1 MLIQK
6 IKQDL
11 VSHIKSGDKIKI
23 SITRLL
29 IAALKDKEISLRNNQ
44 DFDELI
50 NDSIVMEII
59 NKMIKQ
65 RKIAAQTYEEANR
78 ADLAEKELKD
88 IVNKDKDLIDNSSG
102 KTIKIEEWGLLNLA
116 KKINNFRKAFFIHYK
131 FEGNNN
137 TINKNKLNINIFL
150 NEQCKDAITMEQF
163 MKKIEVSIGNLLVT
177 QNKGLS

>member
-1 MLIQK
+1 MLIKK

-50 NDSIVMEII
+50 DDKIVMEII

-65 RKIAAQTYEEANR
+65 RKIAADTYEEAGR
-78 ADLAEKELKD
+78 PDLAEKELEEAKLLQHYLPLQLSED
-88 IVNKDKDLIDNSSG
+88 QLE
-102 KTIKIEEWGLLNLA
+102 IKIEEIIKKVDAQSLRDMGKVMKIIKESLSGQCDMQLASNLV
-116 KKINNFRKAFFIHYK
+116 KS
-131 FEGNNN
+131 
-137 TINKNKLNINIFL
+137 KL
-150 NEQCKDAITMEQF
+150 
-163 MKKIEVSIGNLLVT
+163 SG
-177 QNKGLS
+177 

>member
-44 DFDELI
+44 DFDGVI
-50 NDSIVMEII
+50 NDNIVMEII

-65 RKIAAQTYEEANR
+65 RKIAAQTYEKANR
-78 ADLAEKELKD
+78 SDLAEKELQEVKLLSYYLPSQLSED
-88 IVNKDKDLIDNSSG
+88 QLNAKVEEIIKEVDAKSLRDMSKVMKIIKENLSG
-102 KTIKIEEWGLLNLA
+102 KCDMQMASNLV
-116 KKINNFRKAFFIHYK
+116 KS
-131 FEGNNN
+131 
-137 TINKNKLNINIFL
+137 KLP
-150 NEQCKDAITMEQF
+150 
-163 MKKIEVSIGNLLVT
+163 G
-177 QNKGLS
+177 

>member
-11 VSHIKSGDKIKI
+11 VSYIKSGDKIKI

-29 IAALKDKEISLRNNQ
+29 LAALKDKEISLRNNQ

-50 NDSIVMEII
+50 NDNIVMEII

-78 ADLAEKELKD
+78 TDLAEKELQEAKLLSHYLPSQLSEDQLNAKIED
-88 IVNKDKDLIDNSSG
+88 IIKGVDAKSLRDMSKVMKVIKEDLSG
-102 KTIKIEEWGLLNLA
+102 KCDMQMASNLV
-116 KKINNFRKAFFIHYK
+116 K
-131 FEGNNN
+131 
-137 TINKNKLNINIFL
+137 TKLS
-150 NEQCKDAITMEQF
+150 E
-163 MKKIEVSIGNLLVT
+163 
-177 QNKGLS
+177 

>member
-1 MLIQK
+1 MLIHK

-65 RKIAAQTYEEANR
+65 RKIAAKTYEEVNR
-78 ADLAEKELKD
+78 ADLAEKEIEEAKLLSHYLPLQLSEEQLNSKVEEIIKD
-88 IVNKDKDLIDNSSG
+88 VDAKSLRDMSKVMKVIKENLSG
-102 KTIKIEEWGLLNLA
+102 KCDMQMASNLV
-116 KKINNFRKAFFIHYK
+116 
-131 FEGNNN
+131 
-137 TINKNKLNINIFL
+137 KN
-150 NEQCKDAITMEQF
+150 E
-163 MKKIEVSIGNLLVT
+163 
-177 QNKGLS
+177 LSG

>member
-1 MLIQK
+1 MLIEK

-11 VSHIKSGDKIKI
+11 VSHIKSGNKTKI

-50 NDSIVMEII
+50 TDSIVMEII

-78 ADLAEKELKD
+78 ADLAEKELEEALLLSHYLPSQLSEDQLNAKVEE
-88 IVNKDKDLIDNSSG
+88 IIKGVNAKSLRDMSKVM
-102 KTIKIEEWGLLNLA
+102 KTIKENLSGKCDMQMA
-116 KKINNFRKAFFIHYK
+116 S
-131 FEGNNN
+131 
-137 TINKNKLNINIFL
+137 KLV
-150 NEQCKDAITMEQF
+150 KS
-163 MKKIEVSIGNLLVT
+163 K
-177 QNKGLS
+177 LSE

>member
-6 IKQDL
+6 IKRDL
-11 VSHIKSGDKIKI
+11 ISHIKSGDKIKI

-50 NDSIVMEII
+50 NDNIVMEII

-78 ADLAEKELKD
+78 SDLAAKELEEAQLLSHYLPSQLSEDQLNIKVEEIIKVVD
-88 IVNKDKDLIDNSSG
+88 AKSLRDMSKVMKVIKENLSG
-102 KTIKIEEWGLLNLA
+102 KCDMQMASNLV
-116 KKINNFRKAFFIHYK
+116 KS
-131 FEGNNN
+131 
-137 TINKNKLNINIFL
+137 KL
-150 NEQCKDAITMEQF
+150 
-163 MKKIEVSIGNLLVT
+163 SG
-177 QNKGLS
+177 

>member
-50 NDSIVMEII
+50 NDNIVMEII

-65 RKIAAQTYEEANR
+65 RKIAAQTYEKANR
-78 ADLAEKELKD
+78 FDLAEKELQEVKLLSYYLPSQLSED
-88 IVNKDKDLIDNSSG
+88 QLNAKVEEIIKEVDAKSLRDMSKVMKVIKENLSG
-102 KTIKIEEWGLLNLA
+102 KCDMQMASNLV
-116 KKINNFRKAFFIHYK
+116 KS
-131 FEGNNN
+131 
-137 TINKNKLNINIFL
+137 KLP
-150 NEQCKDAITMEQF
+150 
-163 MKKIEVSIGNLLVT
+163 G
-177 QNKGLS
+177 

>member
-50 NDSIVMEII
+50 NDNIVMEII

-78 ADLAEKELKD
+78 ADLAEKELEEAKLLSHYLPSQLSED
-88 IVNKDKDLIDNSSG
+88 QLNAKVEEIIKEVDAKSLRDMSKVMKVIKENLSG
-102 KTIKIEEWGLLNLA
+102 KCDMQMASNLV
-116 KKINNFRKAFFIHYK
+116 KS
-131 FEGNNN
+131 
-137 TINKNKLNINIFL
+137 KL
-150 NEQCKDAITMEQF
+150 
-163 MKKIEVSIGNLLVT
+163 SG
-177 QNKGLS
+177 

>member
-50 NDSIVMEII
+50 NDNIVMEII

-65 RKIAAQTYEEANR
+65 RKIAAQTYEKANR
-78 ADLAEKELKD
+78 VDLAEKELQEAQLLSHYLPSQLSEEQLNAKVEEIIKRVD
-88 IVNKDKDLIDNSSG
+88 AKSLRDMSKVMKVIKENLNGKCDMQMASNLVKSKLSG
-102 KTIKIEEWGLLNLA
+102 
-116 KKINNFRKAFFIHYK
+116 
-131 FEGNNN
+131 
-137 TINKNKLNINIFL
+137 
-150 NEQCKDAITMEQF
+150 
-163 MKKIEVSIGNLLVT
+163 
-177 QNKGLS
+177 

>member
-44 DFDELI
+44 DSDEII
-50 NDSIVMEII
+50 NDNIVMEII

-65 RKIAAQTYEEANR
+65 RKLAAQTYEEAKR
-78 ADLAEKELKD
+78 TDLAEKELEEAQLLSHYLPSQLSADQLNTKVEEIIKEVD
-88 IVNKDKDLIDNSSG
+88 AKSLRDMSKVMKIIKENLSG
-102 KTIKIEEWGLLNLA
+102 KCDMQMASNLV
-116 KKINNFRKAFFIHYK
+116 KS
-131 FEGNNN
+131 
-137 TINKNKLNINIFL
+137 KL
-150 NEQCKDAITMEQF
+150 A
-163 MKKIEVSIGNLLVT
+163 G
-177 QNKGLS
+177 

>member
-29 IAALKDKEISLRNNQ
+29 IAALKDKEISLRKNQ

-50 NDSIVMEII
+50 SDNIVMEII

-65 RKIAAQTYEEANR
+65 RKVAAQTYEEVNR
-78 ADLAEKELKD
+78 IDLAEKELEEVKLLSHYLPSQLSKEQL
-88 IVNKDKDLIDNSSG
+88 N
-102 KTIKIEEWGLLNLA
+102 TKIEEIIKGVDAKSLRDMSKVMKVIKESLNGKCDMQVASNLV
-116 KKINNFRKAFFIHYK
+116 KS
-131 FEGNNN
+131 
-137 TINKNKLNINIFL
+137 KLS
-150 NEQCKDAITMEQF
+150 E
-163 MKKIEVSIGNLLVT
+163 
-177 QNKGLS
+177 

>member
-44 DFDELI
+44 DSDEII
-50 NDSIVMEII
+50 NDNIVMEII

-65 RKIAAQTYEEANR
+65 RKVAAQTYEEAKR
-78 ADLAEKELKD
+78 TDLAEKELQEAKLLSHYLPLQLSED
-88 IVNKDKDLIDNSSG
+88 QLKAKVQEIIKEVDAKSLRDMSKVMKVIKENLSG
-102 KTIKIEEWGLLNLA
+102 KCDMQMASNLV
-116 KKINNFRKAFFIHYK
+116 KS
-131 FEGNNN
+131 
-137 TINKNKLNINIFL
+137 KL
-150 NEQCKDAITMEQF
+150 
-163 MKKIEVSIGNLLVT
+163 SG
-177 QNKGLS
+177 

>member
-50 NDSIVMEII
+50 NDNIVMEII

-65 RKIAAQTYEEANR
+65 RKIAAQTYKEANR
-78 ADLAEKELKD
+78 VDLAEKELEEAQLLSHYLPSQLSEEQLNTKVEEIIKEVEAKSIRD
-88 IVNKDKDLIDNSSG
+88 MSKVMKVIKENLSG
-102 KTIKIEEWGLLNLA
+102 KCDMQKASNLV
-116 KKINNFRKAFFIHYK
+116 KS
-131 FEGNNN
+131 
-137 TINKNKLNINIFL
+137 KLS
-150 NEQCKDAITMEQF
+150 E
-163 MKKIEVSIGNLLVT
+163 
-177 QNKGLS
+177 

>member
-29 IAALKDKEISLRNNQ
+29 IAALKDKEISLRKNQ

-50 NDSIVMEII
+50 NDNIVMEII

-65 RKIAAQTYEEANR
+65 RKVAAQTYEEVNR
-78 ADLAEKELKD
+78 IDLAEKELEEVKLLSHYLPSQLSEEQL
-88 IVNKDKDLIDNSSG
+88 N
-102 KTIKIEEWGLLNLA
+102 TKIEEIIKEVEAKSLRDMSKVMKVIKENLNGKCDMQVASNLV
-116 KKINNFRKAFFIHYK
+116 KI
-131 FEGNNN
+131 
-137 TINKNKLNINIFL
+137 KL
-150 NEQCKDAITMEQF
+150 
-163 MKKIEVSIGNLLVT
+163 SG
-177 QNKGLS
+177 

>member
-1 MLIQK
+1 MLIHK

-11 VSHIKSGDKIKI
+11 VSHIKSGDKTKI

-65 RKIAAQTYEEANR
+65 RKIAAKTYEEVNR
-78 ADLAEKELKD
+78 ADLAEKEIEEAKLLSHYLPLQLSED
-88 IVNKDKDLIDNSSG
+88 QLNSKVEEIIKNVDAKSLRDMSKVMKVIKENLSG
-102 KTIKIEEWGLLNLA
+102 KCDMQMASNLV
-116 KKINNFRKAFFIHYK
+116 KS
-131 FEGNNN
+131 
-137 TINKNKLNINIFL
+137 KL
-150 NEQCKDAITMEQF
+150 
-163 MKKIEVSIGNLLVT
+163 SG
-177 QNKGLS
+177 

>member
-44 DFDELI
+44 DIDGLI
-50 NDSIVMEII
+50 NDNIVMEII

-65 RKIAAQTYEEANR
+65 RKIAAQAYKEANR
-78 ADLAEKELKD
+78 ADLAEKELEEAQLLTHYLPSQLSEEQLNTKVEEVIKEVD
-88 IVNKDKDLIDNSSG
+88 AQSLRDMSKVMKVIKENLSG
-102 KTIKIEEWGLLNLA
+102 KCDMQLASNLV
-116 KKINNFRKAFFIHYK
+116 KS
-131 FEGNNN
+131 
-137 TINKNKLNINIFL
+137 KLS
-150 NEQCKDAITMEQF
+150 E
-163 MKKIEVSIGNLLVT
+163 
-177 QNKGLS
+177 

>member
-50 NDSIVMEII
+50 NDNIVIEII

-78 ADLAEKELKD
+78 TDLAEKELQESKLLSHYLPSQLSED
-88 IVNKDKDLIDNSSG
+88 QLNTKVEEIIKEVDAKSLRDMSKVMKIIKENLSG
-102 KTIKIEEWGLLNLA
+102 KCDMQMASNLVKSKLL
-116 KKINNFRKAFFIHYK
+116 
-131 FEGNNN
+131 G
-137 TINKNKLNINIFL
+137 
-150 NEQCKDAITMEQF
+150 
-163 MKKIEVSIGNLLVT
+163 
-177 QNKGLS
+177 

>member
-29 IAALKDKEISLRNNQ
+29 IAALKDKEISLRKNQ
-44 DFDELI
+44 DSDELI
-50 NDSIVMEII
+50 DDNIVIEII

-78 ADLAEKELKD
+78 ADLAAKELEEAKLLSHYLPSQLSEEQLNAKVEEIIKEVD
-88 IVNKDKDLIDNSSG
+88 AKSLRDMSKVMKIIKENLSG
-102 KTIKIEEWGLLNLA
+102 KCDMQMASNLV
-116 KKINNFRKAFFIHYK
+116 KS
-131 FEGNNN
+131 
-137 TINKNKLNINIFL
+137 KLP
-150 NEQCKDAITMEQF
+150 
-163 MKKIEVSIGNLLVT
+163 G
-177 QNKGLS
+177 

>member
-50 NDSIVMEII
+50 NDNIVMEII

-65 RKIAAQTYEEANR
+65 RKLAAQTYEEGNR
-78 ADLAEKELKD
+78 TDLAEKELQEAKLLSHYLPLQLSED
-88 IVNKDKDLIDNSSG
+88 QLNAKVEEIIKGVDAKSLRDMSKVMKVIKENLNGKCDMQMASNLVKSKLSG
-102 KTIKIEEWGLLNLA
+102 
-116 KKINNFRKAFFIHYK
+116 
-131 FEGNNN
+131 
-137 TINKNKLNINIFL
+137 
-150 NEQCKDAITMEQF
+150 
-163 MKKIEVSIGNLLVT
+163 
-177 QNKGLS
+177 

>member
-50 NDSIVMEII
+50 NDNIVMEII

-78 ADLAEKELKD
+78 ADLAAKELEEAKLLSHYLPSQLSEEQLNAKVEEIIKGVD
-88 IVNKDKDLIDNSSG
+88 AKSLRDMSKVMKVIKQNLNGKCDMQMASSLV
-102 KTIKIEEWGLLNLA
+102 KIK
-116 KKINNFRKAFFIHYK
+116 
-131 FEGNNN
+131 
-137 TINKNKLNINIFL
+137 
-150 NEQCKDAITMEQF
+150 
-163 MKKIEVSIGNLLVT
+163 
-177 QNKGLS
+177 LSE

>member
-50 NDSIVMEII
+50 NDNIVMEII

-78 ADLAEKELKD
+78 
-88 IVNKDKDLIDNSSG
+88 LI
-102 KTIKIEEWGLLNLA
+102 
-116 KKINNFRKAFFIHYK
+116 
-131 FEGNNN
+131 
-137 TINKNKLNINIFL
+137 
-150 NEQCKDAITMEQF
+150 
-163 MKKIEVSIGNLLVT
+163 
-177 QNKGLS
+177 

>member
-1 MLIQK
+1 MLIEQ

-11 VSHIKSGDKIKI
+11 VNHIKSGDKTKI

-50 NDSIVMEII
+50 NDNIVMEII

-78 ADLAEKELKD
+78 ADLAEKELEEALLLSHYLPSQLSEDQLNAKVEE
-88 IVNKDKDLIDNSSG
+88 IIRGVNAKSLRDMSKVM
-102 KTIKIEEWGLLNLA
+102 KTIKENLSGKCDMQMA
-116 KKINNFRKAFFIHYK
+116 SNLVKS
-131 FEGNNN
+131 
-137 TINKNKLNINIFL
+137 KLS
-150 NEQCKDAITMEQF
+150 E
-163 MKKIEVSIGNLLVT
+163 
-177 QNKGLS
+177 

>member
-11 VSHIKSGDKIKI
+11 ISHIKSGNKIKI

-50 NDSIVMEII
+50 NDNIVMEII

-78 ADLAEKELKD
+78 ADLAEKELEEAKLLSHYLPSQLSED
-88 IVNKDKDLIDNSSG
+88 QLNVKVEEIIKEVDAKSLRDMSKVMKVIKENLSG
-102 KTIKIEEWGLLNLA
+102 KCDMQMASNLV
-116 KKINNFRKAFFIHYK
+116 KS
-131 FEGNNN
+131 
-137 TINKNKLNINIFL
+137 KL
-150 NEQCKDAITMEQF
+150 
-163 MKKIEVSIGNLLVT
+163 SG
-177 QNKGLS
+177 